1 MKTSSYKKT
10 SETMSTHSKS
20 LQKYTESLPNYSI
33 LLQYPRV
40 PMSPHLGNPDYILKG
55 VHVRNRSVPRRLM
68 SWVLTKLS
76 VLRTKLM
83 QFVLEHLF

>member
-1 MKTSSYKKT
+1 MKTSSYKKM

-40 PMSPHLGNPDYILKG
+40 PISPHLGNPDYILKG
-55 VHVRNRSVPRRLM
+55 VHVRNRSVPLRLM
-68 SWVLTKLS
+68 LWIRTKLNA
-76 VLRTKLM
+76 LKMKLM
-83 QFVLEHLF
+83 QFV